1 MVARGMQARQLGA
14 NRLIAVCNCLKND
27 ADLWDFVCRVE
38 SYCLP
43 LSCPFLFLFF
53 NISLDIAIGFSLI
66 FETHPK
72 FYRQAV
78 NHLILNKDYVFDIW
92 AKA

>member
-1 MVARGMQARQLGA
+1 MVARGIQARQLGA
-14 NRLIAVCNCLKND
+14 NRLIPVCNCLKND
-27 ADLWDFVCRVE
+27 ADLWDWACRVE
-38 SYCLP
+38 AYCLSFSRP
-43 LSCPFLFLFF
+43 FVFLFL

-78 NHLILNKDYVFDIW
+78 NPLILTKDYIFDVW